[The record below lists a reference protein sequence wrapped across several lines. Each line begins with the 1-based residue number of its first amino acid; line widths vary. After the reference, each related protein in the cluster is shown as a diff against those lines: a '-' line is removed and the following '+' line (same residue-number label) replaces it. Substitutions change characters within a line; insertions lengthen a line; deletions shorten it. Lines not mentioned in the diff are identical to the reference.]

1 MSWRNAAAFVL
12 GAALGGAA
20 TYLLTPRSSLDQ
32 FEAMARAQR
41 LAEER
46 ADKCEAGR

>member
-1 MSWRNAAAFVL
+1 MTRRNVVAFVL
-12 GAALGGAA
+12 GAAIGGAA

-32 FEAMARAQR
+32 FEAMAKALR